1 MKNLFIVLFLLT
13 SIPVWSQDAP
23 PTECPLSTLVQIDG
37 VAEEWPMEWIVD
49 ADKKISYNV
58 CSDDNN
64 IYIRMKTSD
73 ELMRRKIAL
82 FGMTLW
88 MDPKGKKKRNLG
100 LHFPLGREADEQME
114 ALSKSGEDRSKMS
127 SSERAEF
134 QRTMIRGLI
143 QSAEIIELIGL
154 ADKPLTSSRS
164 GITNGIQVAISTDE
178 DGLTLTYEAIIPFK
192 SYRLSKANLPVLGIG
207 FETGKFVSKAKTSMA
222 GTTGSNQ
229 GYSASGRGSGMYG
242 YGGAYGGGY
251 GNPMGGGSMGRGLGT
266 PQRGGNNPMAVT
278 SSYWTIIKLK

>member
-1 MKNLFIVLFLLT
+1 
-13 SIPVWSQDAP
+13 
-23 PTECPLSTLVQIDG
+23 
-37 VAEEWPMEWIVD
+37 
-49 ADKKISYNV
+49 
-58 CSDDNN
+58 
-64 IYIRMKTSD
+64 MKTSD

-88 MDPKGKKKRNLG
+88 MDPKGKKKTWDFI
-100 LHFPLGREADEQME
+100 FPPAAKPMNKWKPWQI
-114 ALSKSGEDRSKMS
+114 GEDRSKMS

-134 QRTMIRGLI
+134 QRTMIQSLI

-207 FETGKFVSKAKTSMA
+207 FETGKFVSKAKQVWQELLVPIRVIAHQVEALVCTVMEELMVVATVTRWVAAPWA
-222 GTTGSNQ
+222 GAQ
-229 GYSASGRGSGMYG
+229 
-242 YGGAYGGGY
+242 
-251 GNPMGGGSMGRGLGT
+251 GT
-266 PQRGGNNPMAVT
+266 PQRAA
-278 SSYWTIIKLK
+278 TIRWP